1 MFVCF
6 SHLGTITI
14 KSSEVNTTTQSP
26 DQLHSQFKSI
36 NFKETTMFD
45 QMYDNFSMKME
56 NLQMLVALANE
67 NWRGELEKPSSPMFI
82 LSPTTINV
90 TLQVCKN
97 KKLEEYP
104 WFKIRGNL
112 NQISLNISGIIFV
125 LNVIFSMTLMYFSH

>member
-1 MFVCF
+1 
-6 SHLGTITI
+6 
-14 KSSEVNTTTQSP
+14 
-26 DQLHSQFKSI
+26 
-36 NFKETTMFD
+36 MFD

-90 TLQVCKN
+90 TLQVCMN
-97 KKLEEYP
+97 KTLEEYP

-112 NQISLNISGIIFV
+112 NQISLNISGIRFV
-125 LNVIFSMTLMYFSH
+125 LNVMFSMIIIDVFQPIIQFSIWSKIRN

>member
-1 MFVCF
+1 
-6 SHLGTITI
+6 
-14 KSSEVNTTTQSP
+14 
-26 DQLHSQFKSI
+26 
-36 NFKETTMFD
+36 MFD

-67 NWRGELEKPSSPMFI
+67 HWRGELEKPSSPMFI

-112 NQISLNISGIIFV
+112 NQISLNISGKDLF
-125 LNVIFSMTLMYFSH
+125 

>member
-1 MFVCF
+1 
-6 SHLGTITI
+6 
-14 KSSEVNTTTQSP
+14 
-26 DQLHSQFKSI
+26 
-36 NFKETTMFD
+36 MFD
-45 QMYDNFSMKME
+45 QMYDNFTMKME

-67 NWRGELEKPSSPMFI
+67 NWRGELEKPSSPMCI

-112 NQISLNISGIIFV
+112 NQISLNISGKDLF
-125 LNVIFSMTLMYFSH
+125 

>member
-1 MFVCF
+1 
-6 SHLGTITI
+6 
-14 KSSEVNTTTQSP
+14 
-26 DQLHSQFKSI
+26 
-36 NFKETTMFD
+36 MFD

-67 NWRGELEKPSSPMFI
+67 NWRGELEKPSSSMFI

-90 TLQVCKN
+90 DLQVCKN

-112 NQISLNISGIIFV
+112 NQIRLNISGKDLF
-125 LNVIFSMTLMYFSH
+125 